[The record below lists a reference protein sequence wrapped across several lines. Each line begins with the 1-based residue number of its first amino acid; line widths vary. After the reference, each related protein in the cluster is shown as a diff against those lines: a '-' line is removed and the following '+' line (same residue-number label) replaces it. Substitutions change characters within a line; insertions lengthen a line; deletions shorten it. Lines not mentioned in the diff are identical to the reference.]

1 MGQESRLEREK
12 KNKVTINYD
21 NNDDYQ
27 QLLPLLAGAITFIS
41 SESANQSVTNAL
53 PRSLICIP
61 SESLSLRVSSLTGR
75 QDQNRWVIS
84 QVQHRRRRHRRSCW
98 FLLVRWSMVVV
109 VQSGI
114 NMFTSGATLMDVS
127 ESRRRREVGGESA
140 SAGVFVRL
148 RLLRWIPPGPPAQQF
163 ASQPWSLSFFFFFFP
178 SLSFPFLPP
187 DIHLNFSAVSL

>member
-1 MGQESRLEREK
+1 MGQESRLERRK
-12 KNKVTINYD
+12 KNKVTINND

-27 QLLPLLAGAITFIS
+27 QLLPLLAGEMTFIS

-84 QVQHRRRRHRRSCW
+84 QVQHRRRRRRRRSCW

-109 VQSGI
+109 VVQSGI
-114 NMFTSGATLMDVS
+114 NIFTSGATLMDVS
-127 ESRRRREVGGESA
+127 ERREVGGESA

-148 RLLRWIPPGPPAQQF
+148 RLLRWIPAGPPSPAICIATVVAF
-163 ASQPWSLSFFFFFFP
+163 LFSFFF
-178 SLSFPFLPP
+178 SISFLP
-187 DIHLNFSAVSL
+187 VSPP

>member
-1 MGQESRLEREK
+1 MGQESRLERKK

-27 QLLPLLAGAITFIS
+27 QLLRLLAGAITFIS

-84 QVQHRRRRHRRSCW
+84 QVQHRRRRRRRSCW
-98 FLLVRWSMVVV
+98 FLLVRWSMVVVV

-127 ESRRRREVGGESA
+127 ESRRREGGRGRERQRWR
-140 SAGVFVRL
+140 VRATA
-148 RLLRWIPPGPPAQQF
+148 PPALDPTGTPSPAICIATVVAF
-163 ASQPWSLSFFFFFFP
+163 LFLFFF
-178 SLSFPFLPP
+178 SISFLP
-187 DIHLNFSAVSL
+187 VSPP